1 MVITRTLN
9 NTGKTSKPGKYF
21 RKMKNT
27 HLRRLTCSEV
37 FRSTWCTQ
45 KSIMSATSILSSTAI
60 SSISFWSA
68 IQAAICVFDCSM
80 ASGQVIPTKKATST
94 EMIIISFT
102 PWKVCFST
110 KLKQTN
116 IIITKTNVSISIQP
130 YSFFFC
136 ESESPT
142 SRMLR

>member
-9 NTGKTSKPGKYF
+9 STGKTSKPGKNF
-21 RKMKNT
+21 RKMKNI

-45 KSIMSATSILSSTAI
+45 KSIVSATSILSSTAI

-80 ASGQVIPTKKATST
+80 ANGQVIPTKKATST

-136 ESESPT
+136 ESG
-142 SRMLR
+142 

>member
-1 MVITRTLN
+1 MVITKTLKS
-9 NTGKTSKPGKYF
+9 TGKTSKPGKYF

-45 KSIMSATSILSSTAI
+45 KSIVSATSILSSTAI

-80 ASGQVIPTKKATST
+80 ANGQVIPTKKATST

-116 IIITKTNVSISIQP
+116 IIITKTNVST
-130 YSFFFC
+130 FFK
-136 ESESPT
+136 
-142 SRMLR
+142 MLNVKC

>member
-1 MVITRTLN
+1 
-9 NTGKTSKPGKYF
+9 
-21 RKMKNT
+21 
-27 HLRRLTCSEV
+27 
-37 FRSTWCTQ
+37 
-45 KSIMSATSILSSTAI
+45 MSATSMLSSTAI

-80 ASGQVIPTKKATST
+80 ANGQVIPTKKATST

-102 PWKVCFST
+102 PWKVCLST